1 MNIQHPKISIIIPVY
16 NGSKYIIET
25 LISCANQT
33 HQNLE
38 VLIIN
43 DCSTDKSKDII
54 EQFVATDN
62 RFQLFE
68 NKDNLGIVRNVNK
81 GIDLS
86 TGEFIIALGHDDIL
100 LPQHIST
107 MLQEI
112 KNEDSLIY
120 CNADLI
126 DGNGKI
132 IGVQMNEQQNQ
143 RNIYERKYRLMLGS
157 TINSCGLM
165 FRKSS
170 AMKVGKWTVL
180 ADFPHYG
187 EWMFWIKLLTVGSIR
202 YTKTIRSQ
210 YRRHQTNITNTFV
223 DKKYQAKLFKFYLTC
238 MKFAYKKFNNEITFE
253 QKLKAKIVYLK
264 LWLKQKLL
272 EMST

>member
-1 MNIQHPKISIIIPVY
+1 MENKVSVIIPVY
-16 NGSKYIIET
+16 NGSKYIVET
-25 LISCANQT
+25 LMSCANQT

-38 VLIIN
+38 ILIIN
-43 DCSTDKSKDII
+43 DCSTDDSKILI
-54 EQFVATDN
+54 EKFIATDN
-62 RFQLFE
+62 RFHLINNQH
-68 NKDNLGIVRNVNK
+68 NLGIVGNINK

-86 TGEFIIALGHDDIL
+86 TGDFIIALGHDDIL

-112 KNEDSLIY
+112 QDADSLIY

-126 DGNGKI
+126 DGDGKVM
-132 IGVQMNEQQNQ
+132 GVQMNEQQNQ
-143 RNIYERKYRLMLGS
+143 RNIDERKYRFMLGN

-165 FRKSS
+165 FRRSF

-187 EWMFWIKLLTVGSIR
+187 EWLFWIKLLTVGNIR

-238 MKFAYKKFNNEITFE
+238 MKLAYEKFGNDITFE
-253 QKLKAKIVYLK
+253 QKIKAKIVYLK